1 MLKKIIIA
9 SASLIAVAG
18 AQAQSSTLTIGGTVN
33 APSCVVTLT
42 GGGAID
48 YGTTPITVVKTYSK
62 SNGGYRLPA
71 RSVDYSLDCDVPIA
85 AHLAFSD
92 KYAGK
97 AYTGTT
103 MYADARFGVVNNA
116 DQTVGVFSIL
126 NSFSSMQVDN
136 VAAVGALSAPVGTST
151 WSTTAGAAGL
161 MSASGV
167 AVPGYAIGF
176 IKLAGQTVPQ
186 AISKVSGTY
195 TIAMYLDPT
204 IVDSATSLVT
214 FKAGATV
221 TVQYL

>member
-62 SNGGYRLPA
+62 TSGGYAFPMKT
-71 RSVDYSLDCDVPIA
+71 VDYSLTCDVPIA
-85 AHLAFSD
+85 AVLAFSD

-97 AYTGTT
+97 AWTGTT
-103 MYADARFGVVNNA
+103 MIADVRYGVVDNA
-116 DQTVGVFSIL
+116 DQSIGVLALS
-126 NSFSSMQVDN
+126 NSAASMLVDN
-136 VAAVGALSAPVGTST
+136 VAAVGALAAPVGTNTWLTTNGPTGAVSALTST
-151 WSTTAGAAGL
+151 
-161 MSASGV
+161 
-167 AVPGYAIGF
+167 VPGYAVGF
-176 IKLAGQTVPQ
+176 IKASGQTVPQ
-186 AISKVSGTY
+186 PISNVTGTY
-195 TIAMYLDPT
+195 SIGLRLNPT